1 MLKRRLV
8 AVFILLA
15 GFAIGYFV
23 YSSEARL
30 SGDSKLPLASSFSKF
45 PFKLGLDLY
54 GGSHLV
60 YQADTSALKSDE
72 IKDAMDS
79 LRDVIERR
87 VNVFGVA
94 EPIVQV
100 ESKGIQNGD
109 QRLIIELPGVTD
121 VKQAIAMIGQ
131 TPTLE
136 FKTERPE
143 GKQKDAIRAAIVKA
157 QESLKNSPNITP
169 EQLIAKEPLL
179 REDPEYIS
187 TPLTGRFLER
197 ATLQFDQTT
206 GVPSVSL
213 QFNKEG
219 SDLFAQITKDNV
231 NKTVA
236 IYLDGQPIS
245 TPVVREEIKGG
256 KAEISGNFTPQE
268 AKQLVGRLNSG
279 ALPIPISLLSTETIS
294 APLGQKALADGVKA
308 GLVGLLAVAIFLLA
322 WYRLPG
328 FIAVLALGVYV
339 VIMLA
344 AFKLFGITLTAA
356 GIAGFILSVGMAV
369 DANILIAERTK
380 EELRAGK
387 TVNDAIRE
395 GFIRAWSSIR
405 DSNISS
411 IITGIMLFW
420 FGTSLIKGFA
430 LVFVLGVFVS
440 MFSAITVTRSFLMA
454 LGVEKGGSF
463 TRFIFSSGVSK
474 G

>member
-8 AVFILLA
+8 AVLILLA

-30 SGDSKLPLASSFSKF
+30 TGGRELPLASSFSKF
-45 PFKLGLDLY
+45 PFKLGLDLS
-54 GGSHLV
+54 GGTHLV
-60 YQADTSALKSDE
+60 YQADTSLLKSEE

-100 ESKGIQNGD
+100 QSKGTQNGD

-121 VKQAIAMIGQ
+121 TNQAISMIGQ

-136 FKTERPE
+136 FKTERPD
-143 GKQKDAIRAAIVKA
+143 GKEKDEIIKA
-157 QESLKNSPNITP
+157 YQDYEKS
-169 EQLIAKEPLL
+169 KETGNLVFSPLL
-179 REDPEYIS
+179 FQDPMYIS

-197 ATLQFDQTT
+197 ASLQFDQTT

-213 QFNKEG
+213 QFDKEG
-219 SDLFAQITKDNV
+219 SELFAQITKENV

-236 IYLDGQPIS
+236 IYLDNQPIS

-256 KAEISGNFTPQE
+256 KAEISGNFTATE

-308 GLVGLLAVAIFLLA
+308 GLIGLLAVAIFLLA

-328 FIAVLALGVYV
+328 VIAILALGVYV

-387 TVNDAIRE
+387 SINDAIRE

-420 FGTSLIKGFA
+420 FGTSLIQGFA
-430 LVFVLGVFVS
+430 LVFVLGVVVS

-454 LGVEKGGSF
+454 LGIEKGGAF